1 MGRRLFVQLAAAL
14 SLASAGVVAQA
25 AQEDLAGLD
34 EAAPAWP
41 SASLQRPGAG
51 FDRTLDDEPSALK
64 RLARGTLWRA
74 QLDEDSSLSLRLRG
88 KKIGLVLSVRF
99 GG

>member
-1 MGRRLFVQLAAAL
+1 MGRRLFVPLAVAL
-14 SLASAGVVAQA
+14 SLASAGAGARA
-25 AQEDLAGLD
+25 AQDDLAGLA
-34 EAAPAWP
+34 EVTPAWQG
-41 SASLQRPGAG
+41 ATLQRPGSG
-51 FDRTLDDEPSALK
+51 FDRTFDDEPSPLK